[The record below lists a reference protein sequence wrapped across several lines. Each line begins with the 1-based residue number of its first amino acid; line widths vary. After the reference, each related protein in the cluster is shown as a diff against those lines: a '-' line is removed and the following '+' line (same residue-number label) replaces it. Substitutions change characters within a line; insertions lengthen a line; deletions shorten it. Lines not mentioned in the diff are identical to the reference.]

1 MSTVKKLL
9 KRIAIIF
16 GVARTTSLGRDRLS
30 ILILFQIAVGL
41 LASPAYSENPSA
53 PSEPFQ
59 AELTFYLDEE
69 PSPLEGVKYNITSQD
84 NSYGGREFLLTVEL
98 SLPKECEQLDALMDR
113 WGGWQDGAGLSKS
126 FAYAAFCS
134 RMELLSGGARAAKFD
149 FVSEIDFTQMPLALI
164 PYEIDCRGVSSNE
177 FFEYCDNPEVRLGSL
192 CGEGKPV
199 PPLNY
204 VTFSLGWSGQ
214 CAPNQSVEQHC
225 QLVDGYF
232 RGKFVVANGKIDCIR
247 DEQEEEDGI
256 KVYDVQFRDMNNDG
270 FMDAIVS
277 VAQVGSFSAPS
288 GRLSFILTKTEAGG
302 SLTRIP
308 MPAGD

>member
-1 MSTVKKLL
+1 MSV
-9 KRIAIIF
+9 
-16 GVARTTSLGRDRLS
+16 
-30 ILILFQIAVGL
+30 
-41 LASPAYSENPSA
+41 P
-53 PSEPFQ
+53 
-59 AELTFYLDEE
+59 DEE
-69 PSPLEGVKYNITSQD
+69 LN
-84 NSYGGREFLLTVEL
+84 VEL
-98 SLPKECEQLDALMDR
+98 SLPEECEQLDALMDR